1 MSLQDDIMC
10 EQELA
15 ESFDNM
21 GEAAWRNIYE
31 KD

>member
-1 MSLQDDIMC
+1 MSLLEELMI

-21 GEAAWRNIYE
+21 GEAAFKDLYE